1 MLTRDQAMELARH
14 VLVAVRAQ
22 LQAMRDAP
30 APSPQ
35 LADRARVG
43 AFWAAIALINYLS
56 APGGEPS
63 LADIVD
69 VWVQQQ
75 PPPLQE
81 ETPCSSDHSKR
92 TP

>member
-1 MLTRDQAMELARH
+1 MLTRDEAMELARH

-22 LQAMRDAP
+22 LQTMRGAP
-30 APSPQ
+30 VPSNG
-35 LADRARVG
+35 LASYAREG
-43 AFWAAIALINYLS
+43 AFWEAIGLVNYLV

-81 ETPCSSDHSKR
+81 EPPCSSPAK
-92 TP
+92 PAP